1 MDKGGKVR
9 WWQPAPSLRTH
20 GILGMAV
27 SILGAAAGMA
37 LGVGSTVILGVALIH
52 YFQGS
57 CSVLN
62 CMNQVPFFDW
72 FWPLL
77 LISTIFGYIEKLIV
91 RRRRLSLE

>member
-9 WWQPAPSLRTH
+9 WWRPAPSLRTH
-20 GILGMAV
+20 GILGVAV
-27 SILGAAAGMA
+27 SILCAAAGMA
-37 LGVGSTVILGVALIH
+37 LGVGSTVVLGVALIH

-72 FWPLL
+72 VLPLL
-77 LISTIFGYIEKLIV
+77 LISITLEYIEKLIV
-91 RRRRLSLE
+91 RRRRLWLE